1 MGVPINRMSFA
12 LKFFRILPALAIAS
26 IPVALVQVAS
36 AQGTSGQAPQV
47 IVRTVELKPFPLS
60 AEALGNA
67 RANESIDVRAEI
79 SSALTAI
86 RFTEGAIV
94 EKGAVLVEL
103 QNAEQLAGL
112 AAAKAALVESTSQL
126 KRSEE
131 LFKTNVVAAS
141 QLEQLKA
148 KRESDFAAVNAAQFR
163 LDQTILR
170 APFAGRLGL
179 RRVSIGSVIDTDTVI
194 TTLDDT
200 SLIKLDFNVPEVFL
214 SNLTP
219 GLAVTARSA
228 AWPEIEFSG
237 QVATVDTRVDPVSR
251 TIAVRALLPNDT
263 GQLLPGMFLTVSLLK
278 EDVSALMIPEDA
290 IVPEGSKQFVFV
302 VSPGNVAE
310 LREIEIG
317 RRRPG
322 EVEVVKGLAAGE
334 RLITEGTQKARDGQ
348 AVRVLAETNAIGGK

>member
-1 MGVPINRMSFA
+1 MAFA
-12 LKFFRILPALAIAS
+12 LKFFRIFPALLIAS
-26 IPVALVQVAS
+26 APVALSPLAL
-36 AQGTSGQAPQV
+36 AQGPSALAPQV
-47 IVRTVELKPFPLS
+47 IVATAELKPFPLS

-67 RANESIDVRAEI
+67 RANESIDVRSEI

-94 EKGAVLVEL
+94 EKGTVLVEL

-163 LDQTILR
+163 LDQTIIR
-170 APFAGRLGL
+170 APFSGRLGL

-214 SNLTP
+214 SSLAP
-219 GLAVTARSA
+219 GLTVTARSA
-228 AWPEIEFSG
+228 AWPDIVFSG

-251 TIAVRALLPNDT
+251 TIAVRALLPNDD
-263 GQLLPGMFLTVSLLK
+263 GELRPGMFLTVSLLK
-278 EDVSALMIPEDA
+278 EDVEALMIPEDA
-290 IVPEGSKQFVFV
+290 IVPESSKQFVFV
-302 VSPGNVAE
+302 VSPENIAE
-310 LREIEIG
+310 LREIQIG

-322 EVEVVKGLAAGE
+322 EVEVVKGLVAGE

-348 AVRVLAETNAIGGK
+348 AVRILAETRAIGGK